1 MIRSTVVKM
10 HFDNCRNALLQLS
23 KSISTY
29 VKRFVCLSEN
39 SKVSY
44 EIINIQDVIDF
55 Y

>member
-29 VKRFVCLSEN
+29 VKRFVILNEKYYISLC
-39 SKVSY
+39 KSY
-44 EIINIQDVIDF
+44 LT
-55 Y
+55 